1 MAMFRSSSYENPS
14 TTAALPSPP
23 APSQPWLIIKN
34 IILFSLETAMAML
47 ESMKLVFLRDKW
59 TSST

>member
-14 TTAALPSPP
+14 TTAALLSPP
-23 APSQPWLIIKN
+23 APSQLWLIINN
-34 IILFSLETAMAML
+34 IILFSLGTAMAMF
-47 ESMKLVFLRDKW
+47 ESMMWVFLRDRW